1 MFQISTAPEPESNK
15 FAQSTSRS
23 NTSNIESRQSTT
35 RKSESSLTLTPNVK
49 EISKNS
55 PKSVDSGKSKK
66 AKRLQAKAKKHLK
79 NKNKSNL
86 TISDNESINIDVN
99 IQDVTLQRTLTKR
112 NFFKK
117 KKLSVNN

>member
-1 MFQISTAPEPESNK
+1 MFQISTAPEPESNE

-23 NTSNIESRQSTT
+23 NTESRQSTT
-35 RKSESSLTLTPNVK
+35 RKSESSSTLTPNIK
-49 EISKNS
+49 EKIKNS
-55 PKSVDSGKSKK
+55 PKSVDSGKTKK
-66 AKRLQAKAKKHLK
+66 AKRLQAKAKHSK

-86 TISDNESINIDVN
+86 TISDNEPINIDVN

-117 KKLSVNN
+117 KKLSVNS